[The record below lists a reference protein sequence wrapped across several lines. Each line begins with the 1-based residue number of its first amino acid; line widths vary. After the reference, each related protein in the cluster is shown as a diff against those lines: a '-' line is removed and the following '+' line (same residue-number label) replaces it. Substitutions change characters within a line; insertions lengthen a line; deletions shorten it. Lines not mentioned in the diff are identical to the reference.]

1 MTSLTLSQTRQVNG
15 DTTYS
20 VINTITASVGI
31 PREAFVYVY
40 GTNDYS
46 RVASA
51 FDILSF
57 PNTPDPTKG
66 YYRTATVTLTYPAVA
81 DAQAASTSVKTAIQ
95 DLVTTYAAAVTAFQ
109 GSDTT
114 TYTG

>member
-1 MTSLTLSQTRQVNG
+1 MPL
-15 DTTYS
+15 
-20 VINTITASVGI
+20 
-31 PREAFVYVY
+31 EAFVYAY

-51 FDILSF
+51 FDVVAF

-66 YYRTATVTLTYPAVA
+66 YYRTVTATLTYSTVE
-81 DAQAASTSVKTAIQ
+81 DAQAASTNVKTAIQ
-95 DLVTTYAAAVTAFQ
+95 DLVITYATAVSSFR